1 MKQKNIK
8 IISIAIIALII
19 LAGIV
24 VVGIW
29 GYGYNKSKRNNRRT
43 KRYYCK

>member
-24 VVGIW
+24 VVGI
-29 GYGYNKSKRNNRRT
+29 YGFKKNLDLIKVKV
-43 KRYYCK
+43 

>member
-8 IISIAIIALII
+8 IISISIIALII

-24 VVGIW
+24 VVGI
-29 GYGYNKSKRNNRRT
+29 YGFKNETN
-43 KRYYCK
+43 YC